1 VTVVSA
7 VRLGGFCLVAFV
19 PILVVGALLYSRIG
33 VSSQTDGSTALKR
46 IAEAG
51 ASFPIVNALFHL
63 GALLLIPAGVSLA
76 TSLRTADVGPWIDIG
91 MGFLILAVVVAAG
104 FVFSLNH
111 GLWVIATGPGITSE
125 GAGPAYAA
133 AADSNLATQRGAELV
148 QSMGLGL
155 WLLASATAMAAAGWL
170 TWLVGLSVLGG
181 AGFIVAGLSSVLM
194 SVPVVGPALG
204 ALGALGL
211 VMFMVWDLATG
222 IRLLSLT

>member
-1 VTVVSA
+1 
-7 VRLGGFCLVAFV
+7 
-19 PILVVGALLYSRIG
+19 
-33 VSSQTDGSTALKR
+33 
-46 IAEAG
+46 
-51 ASFPIVNALFHL
+51 
-63 GALLLIPAGVSLA
+63 
-76 TSLRTADVGPWIDIG
+76 

-125 GAGPAYAA
+125 GASPAYSA